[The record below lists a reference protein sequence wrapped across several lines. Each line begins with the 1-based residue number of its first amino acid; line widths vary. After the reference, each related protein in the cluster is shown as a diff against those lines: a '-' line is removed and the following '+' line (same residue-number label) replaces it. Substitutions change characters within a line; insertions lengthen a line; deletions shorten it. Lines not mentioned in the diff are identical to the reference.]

1 MGRKLTIEEMNRLS
15 PEAYDTAEKI
25 PVIILLDN
33 IRSMNN
39 VGSIFRTADSF
50 RLEKVVLAG
59 ITPSPPHREITKT
72 AIGAELTVAWEKVE
86 DAIEVARAYQ
96 AEGYQILSV
105 EQAEDSI
112 HLQQFP
118 VNSEAKYVLVLG
130 HEISGVQQEL
140 IDLSD
145 AVLEIPQ
152 FGTKHSLNVSV
163 ASGIAMHH
171 LAMGFW
177 L

>member
-1 MGRKLTIEEMNRLS
+1 MGRKLKIEEMNRLS

-50 RLEKVVLAG
+50 RLEKVILAG
-59 ITPSPPHREITKT
+59 ITPTPPHREITKT
-72 AIGAELTVAWEKVE
+72 AIGAELTVAWDKVE
-86 DAIEVARAYQ
+86 DAIETARSLQ
-96 AEGYQILSV
+96 AEGYKILSI

-112 HLQQFP
+112 HLQQFS
-118 VNSEAKYVLVLG
+118 VNPEDKYVLVLG

-140 IDLSD
+140 IDISD
-145 AVLEIPQ
+145 TVLEIPQ

>member
-1 MGRKLTIEEMNRLS
+1 MNRLS
-15 PEAYDTAEKI
+15 PEAYDAAEKI

-50 RLEKVVLAG
+50 RLEKVILAG

-72 AIGAELTVAWEKVE
+72 AIGAELTVTWEKVK
-86 DAIEVARAYQ
+86 DAIETARSYQ
-96 AEGYQILSV
+96 AKGYQILSIEQV
-105 EQAEDSI
+105 ENSV
-112 HLQQFP
+112 HLQRFEVDP
-118 VNSEAKYVLVLG
+118 KEKYILVLG

-140 IDLSD
+140 IDISD
-145 AVLEIPQ
+145 SVLEIPQ

>member
-1 MGRKLTIEEMNRLS
+1 MGRKLKIDEMNRLS
-15 PEAYDTAEKI
+15 PEAYGTAEKI

-59 ITPSPPHREITKT
+59 ITPTPPHREITKT

-86 DAIEVARAYQ
+86 DATEAARAYQ
-96 AEGYQILSV
+96 AEGYKILSI

-118 VNSEAKYVLVLG
+118 VNPEEKYVLVLG

-140 IDLSD
+140 IDFSD

>member
-1 MGRKLTIEEMNRLS
+1 MGRKLKIEEMNRLS

-50 RLEKVVLAG
+50 RLEKVILAG
-59 ITPSPPHREITKT
+59 ITPTPPHREITKT
-72 AIGAELTVAWEKVE
+72 AIGAELTVTWEKVE
-86 DAIEVARAYQ
+86 NAIEVTRSYQ
-96 AEGYQILSV
+96 AEGYKILSI

-118 VNSEAKYVLVLG
+118 VNSKEKYVLVLG
-130 HEISGVQQEL
+130 HEISGVQQEI

>member
-1 MGRKLTIEEMNRLS
+1 MGRKLKIEEMNRLS
-15 PEAYDTAEKI
+15 PEAYDSAEKI
-25 PVIILLDN
+25 PIIILLDN

-50 RLEKVVLAG
+50 RLEKVILAG
-59 ITPSPPHREITKT
+59 ITPPPPHREITKT
-72 AIGAELTVAWEKVE
+72 AIGAELTVEWEKVE
-86 DAIEVARAYQ
+86 DAIETARSYQ
-96 AEGYQILSV
+96 AEGYQILSI

-112 HLQQFP
+112 HLQQFAVDP
-118 VNSEAKYVLVLG
+118 EKKYMLVLG

-140 IDLSD
+140 IDMSD
-145 AVLEIPQ
+145 SVLEIPQ

>member
-1 MGRKLTIEEMNRLS
+1 MGKKLKIEEMNRLS

-25 PVIILLDN
+25 PVTVLLDN

-50 RLEKVVLAG
+50 RLEKVILAG
-59 ITPSPPHREITKT
+59 ITPAPPHREITKT
-72 AIGAELTVAWEKVE
+72 AIGAELTVEWEKVE
-86 DAIEVARAYQ
+86 NALETVNAYQ
-96 AEGYQILSV
+96 AAGYQILSL
-105 EQAEDSI
+105 EQAEESI
-112 HLQQFP
+112 PLHGFP
-118 VNSEAKYVLVLG
+118 VDAERKYLLILG
-130 HEISGVQQEL
+130 HEISGVQQEI

-145 AVLEIPQ
+145 ATLEIPQ

>member
-1 MGRKLTIEEMNRLS
+1 MGRKLKIEEMNRLS
-15 PEAYDTAEKI
+15 PEAYDSAEKI
-25 PVIILLDN
+25 PIIILLDN

-50 RLEKVVLAG
+50 RLEKVILAG
-59 ITPSPPHREITKT
+59 ITPTPPHREITKT

-86 DAIEVARAYQ
+86 DAIETARSYQ
-96 AEGYQILSV
+96 AEGYQILSI
-105 EQAEDSI
+105 EQAKDSVP
-112 HLQQFP
+112 LQRFE
-118 VNSEAKYVLVLG
+118 VNPEEKYILVLG

-140 IDLSD
+140 IDISD
-145 AVLEIPQ
+145 SVLEIPQ